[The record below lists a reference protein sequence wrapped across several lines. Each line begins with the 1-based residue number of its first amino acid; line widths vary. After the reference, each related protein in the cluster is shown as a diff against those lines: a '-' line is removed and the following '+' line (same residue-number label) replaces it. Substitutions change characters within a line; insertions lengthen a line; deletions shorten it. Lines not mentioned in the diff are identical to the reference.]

1 MFPEYREQ
9 ISRLRISDLNFVR
22 LFEKHN
28 ALDQKIRHME
38 AHIEPGTHEEIEQLK
53 KEKLM
58 LKDALYIIL
67 KKTDSAKEWGHH
79 LALSPDF
86 SGAPDTVGTTL
97 L

>member
-9 ISRLRISDLNFVR
+9 ITQLRISDLNFVR

-38 AHIEPGTHEEIEQLK
+38 AHIEPSTHEEIEQLK

-58 LKDALYIIL
+58 IKDAIHNIL
-67 KKTDSAKEWGHH
+67 KKADSA
-79 LALSPDF
+79 
-86 SGAPDTVGTTL
+86 TRC
-97 L
+97 

>member
-9 ISRLRISDLNFVR
+9 ITQLRISDLNFVR

-38 AHIEPGTHEEIEQLK
+38 AHLEPSTHEEIEQLK

-58 LKDALYIIL
+58 IKDALYNIL
-67 KKTDSAKEWGHH
+67 KKA
-79 LALSPDF
+79 
-86 SGAPDTVGTTL
+86 DTARD
-97 L
+97 

>member
-9 ISRLRISDLNFVR
+9 ITQLRISDLNFVR

-38 AHIEPGTHEEIEQLK
+38 AHLEPSTHEEIEQLK

-58 LKDALYIIL
+58 TKDALYNIL
-67 KKTDSAKEWGHH
+67 KNAAST
-79 LALSPDF
+79 
-86 SGAPDTVGTTL
+86 GA
-97 L
+97 